1 MRSASAYGKTRSVK
15 SCVGKEFCRFGT
27 QYTTQL
33 GIRLEKTFEYIDT
46 PHKFKMG
53 VSGCPRSCVESGVKD
68 FGVISVENG
77 FQLYIGGNGG
87 TEVTKGQLL
96 TTVET
101 EDEVIRICGALMQYY
116 RETGIYAERTAPW
129 LERLGFENVKEVL
142 LDPERQQALFDRV
155 MEAKQAIQDEPWQ
168 AIVNDKAS
176 QKSLKLR
183 GFNHEKYAEN

>member
-1 MRSASAYGKTRSVK
+1 MRSASAYGKKTRSVK

-27 QYTTQL
+27 QYTTRL

-68 FGVISVENG
+68 FGIISVENG
-77 FQLYIGGNGG
+77 FQIYIGGNGG
-87 TEVTKGQLL
+87 TEVEKAEFL

-101 EDEVIRICGALMQYY
+101 EDEVIKLCGALMQYY

-129 LERLGFENVKEVL
+129 LRRLGFENVKEVL
-142 LDPERQQALFDRV
+142 LDPERQNELFERIMD
-155 MEAKQAIQDEPWQ
+155 AKKQ
-168 AIVNDKAS
+168 S
-176 QKSLKLR
+176 KLNL
-183 GFNHEKYAEN
+183 GKQ